1 VRLRPIALLLAA
13 GSCSPARPPMPG
25 EVSPGVVFP
34 HHVAEGRGDDAPA
47 ELPLPTPG
55 SPGSSSAP
63 ASSAA
68 PAGSGETPASTSDP
82 PDPVPLRQL
91 EQYEY
96 SFRYE
101 DGAVHL
107 LGVRAVRFKQ
117 PVVTARRIGRFAFEL
132 WIGHEL
138 VDRVRFDFPLLG
150 GDEPQ
155 TGARPLNGP
164 PSLASGAYNTKVL
177 IPASARARTARLV
190 DRATRGTVELP
201 WPPEPKAIALTPP
214 AASAA
219 GKPAPAPPKPA
230 AAPRKP

>member
-1 VRLRPIALLLAA
+1 
-13 GSCSPARPPMPG
+13 MPG

-34 HHVAEGRGDDAPA
+34 HRVAEGHGDGAPA

-55 SPGSSSAP
+55 SPVSSSAP

-68 PAGSGETPASTSDP
+68 PGGSGAPPGAAAGACNCPSALTSDP

-117 PVVTARRIGRFAFEL
+117 PIVTARRVGRFAFEL

-190 DRATRGTVELP
+190 DRATRATVDLP
-201 WPPEPKAIALTPP
+201 WPPEPKAIALAPP
-214 AASAA
+214 PASAA
-219 GKPAPAPPKPA
+219 AKPAPVPVKPVAAPPKP
-230 AAPRKP
+230 